1 MALELT
7 NLDGRTRELM
17 LEEIEADIANGRLYI
32 SPRLSSRG
40 QADYPSLLKEATMSH
55 DASWLAGQLYAN
67 SRMNTEEQRRKSSG
81 GFTTARVPH
90 NAPDMLAEGEFN
102 RFYMRGLC
110 LRALEEGKSDLLVY
124 RAIRVANPR
133 PESEAKIGSHVDAR
147 TLLEDLRKNVGI
159 DTTLK
164 LPPGPNSGLSV
175 RLS

>member
-1 MALELT
+1 MALDLT
-7 NLDGRTRELM
+7 NLDKRTRELM
-17 LEEIEADIANGRLYI
+17 IQEIEADEANRRLYV

-40 QADYPSLLKEATMSH
+40 QADYPSLLKEAALSH
-55 DASWLAGQLYAN
+55 DASWRASQLYAN
-67 SRMNTEEQRRKSSG
+67 GRMNAEEQKRKPSG
-81 GFTTARVPH
+81 GFTTAKVPH

-133 PESEAKIGSHVDAR
+133 PESEAKIGSRVEAR
-147 TLLEDLRKNVGI
+147 TLLEDLRENVGI

-175 RLS
+175 RLP